1 MPDKLTP
8 PVHYR
13 RDDDDFQKP
22 AKRKRTRADKKR
34 ISRAQRTGSAQSEA
48 TVLRPKK
55 SFGKLNNKDIFT
67 RGGMDIPL
75 FALTIII
82 LAIGL
87 VMLFSAS
94 YPYSYFKYDNSYKF
108 FLKQL
113 IFAVV
118 GIAAMLFVSKINYKI
133 FQATAKYWLGLTL
146 FLLVLVLFYHTNVAT
161 DEGEAFKRYIQ
172 IPGLFQ
178 FQPSDVA
185 KFTLT
190 IVLASYISTYHKW
203 MSTMKYGILYPAAIV
218 AIYCILIFA
227 ENHMSGAI
235 IVGVIGLTV
244 MFAGGSNKKI
254 FAIGLALVVAA
265 VLVVILFPQIL
276 PNYVQRKL
284 IAFTDKDYDPLGA
297 RWQTNNSLYA
307 IGSGGLFG
315 SGLGNSKQK
324 YLYVSQPQ
332 NDFIFSI
339 VCEELGFVGA
349 LVIIL
354 LFAALVIRGFYIATK
369 IKDSF
374 ASLTVI
380 GIMTQL
386 GVQVALNILVITDSI
401 PNTGIS
407 LPFFSYGG
415 TALVMQLFEIGV
427 VLAVSRKANLRKADT
442 EYV

>member
-13 RDDDDFQKP
+13 RDGDSEKP
-22 AKRKRTRADKKR
+22 AKRKRTRSDKKR
-34 ISRAQRTGSAQSEA
+34 ISRAQLTAGTAQSEA
-48 TVLRPKK
+48 IVLRPKN
-55 SFGKLNNKDIFT
+55 SFGKLNKKDIFT

-108 FLKQL
+108 FVKQL

-118 GIAAMLFVSKINYKI
+118 GIAAMLFVSKINYKF

-161 DEGEAFKRYIQ
+161 DEGEAFKRYIK

-190 IVLASYISTYHKW
+190 IVLASYISVYHKW
-203 MSTMKYGILYPAAIV
+203 MGTMKYGILYPAAIV
-218 AIYCILIFA
+218 AVYCLLIFA
-227 ENHMSGAI
+227 ENHMSGTI

-284 IAFTDKDYDPLGA
+284 IAFTDKDYEPLGA

-315 SGLGNSKQK
+315 TGLGNSKQK

-427 VLAVSRKANLRKADT
+427 VLAISRKANLRKADT

>member
-1 MPDKLTP
+1 MAYHADNALPSHSEGERVLP
-8 PVHYR
+8 M
-13 RDDDDFQKP
+13 QKGG
-22 AKRKRTRADKKR
+22 KQRLKKSD
-34 ISRAQRTGSAQSEA
+34 IWVTGSFD
-48 TVLRPKK
+48 VPFL
-55 SFGKLNNKDIFT
+55 
-67 RGGMDIPL
+67 
-75 FALTIII
+75 ALSLLLLT
-82 LAIGL
+82 IGL

-203 MSTMKYGILYPAAIV
+203 MGTMKYGILYPAAIV
-218 AIYCILIFA
+218 AVYCILIFA

-284 IAFTDKDYDPLGA
+284 VAFTDKDYDPLGA

-315 SGLGNSKQK
+315 RGLGNSKQK

>member
-1 MPDKLTP
+1 
-8 PVHYR
+8 
-13 RDDDDFQKP
+13 
-22 AKRKRTRADKKR
+22 
-34 ISRAQRTGSAQSEA
+34 
-48 TVLRPKK
+48 
-55 SFGKLNNKDIFT
+55 
-67 RGGMDIPL
+67 
-75 FALTIII
+75 
-82 LAIGL
+82 
-87 VMLFSAS
+87 
-94 YPYSYFKYDNSYKF
+94 
-108 FLKQL
+108 
-113 IFAVV
+113 
-118 GIAAMLFVSKINYKI
+118 MLFVSKLNYKI
-133 FQATAKYWLGLTL
+133 FQGTAKFWLILTL

-161 DEGEAFKRYIQ
+161 DEGENFKRYIQ

-203 MSTMKYGILYPAAIV
+203 MGTMKYGILYPGAIV
-218 AIYCILIFA
+218 AVYCLLIFA

-235 IVGVIGLTV
+235 IVG
-244 MFAGGSNKKI
+244 
-254 FAIGLALVVAA
+254 
-265 VLVVILFPQIL
+265 
-276 PNYVQRKL
+276 
-284 IAFTDKDYDPLGA
+284 
-297 RWQTNNSLYA
+297 
-307 IGSGGLFG
+307 LFG
-315 SGLGNSKQK
+315 RGLGNSKQK

-349 LVIIL
+349 MAILL

-386 GVQVALNILVITDSI
+386 GVQVALNVLVITDSI
-401 PNTGIS
+401 PNTGIA

-427 VLAVSRKANLRKADT
+427 VLAISRKANLRKADT
-442 EYV
+442 EDV